1 MEEFRSKVSVTDLA
15 YPLHHGYGFDEVN
28 PIDFYR
34 ELFPIGEFQ
43 KKGQFEKLK
52 YNGIALE
59 VLPHDQ
65 TKRYTITDDQDIISE
80 LLSSPNFVIISPIS
94 YIGKTRSSR
103 NARCF
108 YALCIEIDN
117 LIKVKGNQEGLM
129 NLIHQIDNNFL
140 PRPTFI
146 VCSGN
151 GLHLYYQFEHP
162 LFLFP
167 KVTEQLQNYKRWLT
181 RRIWNNGVTHS
192 YKEAEVQYESLFQ
205 GFRMV
210 GGVTKRLDE
219 RTLCYRVGEK
229 VSVDYMNSFLPKEP
243 ISKKEKDVKEWKAN
257 FIPTTY
263 KYDSTYSLEE
273 AKKIYPEWYER
284 RVIRKQK
291 SKTWTNKVDL
301 YNWWLREIKVKG
313 TEGHRYYCL
322 MMLVIYALK
331 CGVSLERVRNDCNS
345 LLDHFE
351 SLTAPGSRNHF
362 TQGDVNDALK
372 CYSNPDLIT
381 YPINSIINRTGI
393 EIEKNRRNG
402 RKQAD
407 HVLLMNF
414 VRDQINHNT
423 NWRSGNG
430 RKEKKDIVLAW
441 RNSHPEG
448 SKARCYKDTKLSRTT
463 IDKWWNS
470 ENVVNSL

>member
-1 MEEFRSKVSVTDLA
+1 MEEKKVRSSVTDLA
-15 YPLHHGYGFDEVN
+15 YPLHHGYGFDEVE

-34 ELFPIGEFQ
+34 ELFPEGEFQ
-43 KKGQFEKLK
+43 KKGEFEKLK

-59 VLPHDQ
+59 ILSNDR
-65 TKRYTITDDQDIISE
+65 TKRYTITDELDVVQD
-80 LLSSPNFVIISPIS
+80 LLHSSNFVIISPIS

-117 LIKVKGNQEGLM
+117 LRRIKDKQEGLM
-129 NLIHQIDNNFL
+129 NLIHQIENNYL

-146 VCSGN
+146 ICSGN

-167 KVTEQLQNYKRWLT
+167 KVIEQLQNYKRWLT
-181 RRIWNNGVTHS
+181 RKIWNNGVTFS
-192 YKEAEVQYESLFQ
+192 YKEPEVQYESLFQ

-219 RTLCYRVGEK
+219 RTICFRVGEK
-229 VSVDYMNSFLPKEP
+229 VRVDYMNSFLPQQP
-243 ISKKEKDVKEWKAN
+243 LSKKEKDIKEWKAN

-273 AKKIYPEWYER
+273 AKKLYPEWYER
-284 RVIRKQK
+284 RVVRRQK

-301 YNWWLREIKVKG
+301 YNWWLREIKAKG

-331 CGVSLERVRNDCNS
+331 CGVSEEQVRSDAES

-351 SLTAPGSRNHF
+351 SLTAPGSSNHF

-372 CYSNPDLIT
+372 CYNNPDLIT

-393 EIEKNRRNG
+393 DIEKNKRNG
-402 RKQAD
+402 RTRPEHLKGARALQEVY
-407 HVLLMNF
+407 HP
-414 VRDQINHNT
+414 
-423 NWRSGNG
+423 NWREGNG
-430 RKEKKDIVLAW
+430 PKEKKEQILKWRLA
-441 RNSHPEG
+441 HPDG
-448 SKARCYKDTKLSRTT
+448 NKYQCHKDTKISRTT
-463 IDKWWNS
+463 IDKWWN
-470 ENVVNSL
+470 EK